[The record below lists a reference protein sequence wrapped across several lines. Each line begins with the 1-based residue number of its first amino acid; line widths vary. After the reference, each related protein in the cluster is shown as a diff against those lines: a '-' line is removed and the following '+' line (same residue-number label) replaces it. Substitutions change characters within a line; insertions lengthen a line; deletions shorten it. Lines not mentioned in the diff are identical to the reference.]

1 MGFCC
6 SCESLW
12 LAPGWRGQTSH
23 WRVSDAR
30 FFLSDSFATLTVSR
44 KTFYSLLFHCKPL
57 FVLLLGKFNFRVPQG
72 VRGPQTVKR
81 HFWTFD
87 GTGLWAR
94 NQNWCSLK
102 FWTNSAAEKRTWSF
116 SLLLLGEN
124 LCQQKKKLSMSF
136 GFGSDSAGTMNHF
149 FSSFDQP
156 NQKPQH
162 YKLQWHWQVH
172 AEPLTVGSC
181 WRPGRMPINSSEDD
195 LAIYFVNLSYWQKHE
210 IKYE

>member
-102 FWTNSAAEKRTWSF
+102 FWTNSVSCRKKDLILFTSSAWWEFMSTEEKTFHVFRFWLRQCRYNEPFLFQLWPAKPEAST
-116 SLLLLGEN
+116 LQIAMEL
-124 LCQQKKKLSMSF
+124 
-136 GFGSDSAGTMNHF
+136 AGTCRT
-149 FSSFDQP
+149 SYCRQ
-156 NQKPQH
+156 
-162 YKLQWHWQVH
+162 L
-172 AEPLTVGSC
+172 LTTG
-181 WRPGRMPINSSEDD
+181 
-195 LAIYFVNLSYWQKHE
+195 
-210 IKYE
+210 

>member
-102 FWTNSAAEKRTWSF
+102 FWTNSVSCRKKGPDPFHFFCLVRIYVNRRKNFPCLSVLAQTVQVQWTISF
-116 SLLLLGEN
+116 PALTSQTRSLNITNCNGTGRYMQNLLL
-124 LCQQKKKLSMSF
+124 
-136 GFGSDSAGTMNHF
+136 
-149 FSSFDQP
+149 
-156 NQKPQH
+156 
-162 YKLQWHWQVH
+162 
-172 AEPLTVGSC
+172 
-181 WRPGRMPINSSEDD
+181 
-195 LAIYFVNLSYWQKHE
+195 
-210 IKYE
+210 